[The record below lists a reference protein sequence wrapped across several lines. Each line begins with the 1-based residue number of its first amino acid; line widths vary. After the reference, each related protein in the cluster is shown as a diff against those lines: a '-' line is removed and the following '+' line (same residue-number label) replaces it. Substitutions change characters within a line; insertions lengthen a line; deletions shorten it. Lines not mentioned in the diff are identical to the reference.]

1 MRPRSRV
8 LWIHL
13 DRRTKTATLVRSV
26 EHPAGLL
33 AGSQGNAEAL
43 DGGDTFVGWGAT
55 GRVSEF
61 GSDGAL
67 LFDATV
73 PAGWDTYRGYRAD
86 WDGEPAGPPVA
97 TATRNADGTTTVH
110 AVWNGATDVADWRIL
125 AGPDPGSLAPVA
137 VTAWNGLDTALTL
150 PGGPAELEV
159 AALDA
164 RGHVLATSAPVAAA

>member
-1 MRPRSRV
+1 MI
-8 LWIHL
+8 WIHL
-13 DRRTKTATLVRSV
+13 DQRKKTATLVRSI

-43 DGGDTFVGWGAT
+43 DNGDTFVGWGQT

-61 GSDGAL
+61 DRDGAL

-86 WDGEPAGPPVA
+86 WEGDPDAPPAA
-97 TATRNADGTTTVH
+97 TATKNADGTTTVH
-110 AVWNGATDVADWRIL
+110 AVWNGATDVSDWRIL
-125 AGPDPGSLAPVA
+125 AGPDAASLAPVA

-150 PGGPAELEV
+150 PGAPAELEV
-159 AALDA
+159 VALDA
-164 RGHVLATSAPVAAA
+164 RGRVLASSAPVAAA